1 MSMIGWEQGMSENE
15 APLERGLLRGG
26 VLCFYTK
33 NIANVE
39 SFKVIVAWNIPY
51 W

>member
-1 MSMIGWEQGMSENE
+1 MSMIDWEQGMSEDE

-26 VLCFYTK
+26 VLCFYPK
-33 NIANVE
+33 IIAIFE
-39 SFKVIVAWNIPY
+39 SFKVMVAWNFPY